1 MTLPLSKRP
10 VLDIM
15 TDHVMTISQDE
26 TIQEAAAI
34 MMEYKEPCLVVMKKN
49 RPVGIITERDFVLLG
64 VSGNA
69 FKKKTHSK

>member
-34 MMEYKEPCLVVMKKN
+34 MMEYKEPCLVVMKKMKM
-49 RPVGIITERDFVLLG
+49 GSWF
-64 VSGNA
+64 
-69 FKKKTHSK
+69 